1 MFKLHKTQMS
11 VKNSSFNL
19 ILITSRRTYHYDEIL
34 ASRK

>member
-19 ILITSRRTYHYDEIL
+19 ILITSRRLYYDEIL